1 MLAFATRDLSDL
13 PELNRPIVR
22 VFAFPMRMGL
32 RIASSLTAILAS
44 VCLLAFS
51 GCHAAAAERIIH
63 FINVHGHYVP
73 SGPGFPPKSKM
84 AVKFG
89 FSGMP
94 VSELFASMGRWG
106 VDVFVNELSPSTI
119 WLGGTQEDYGIPKLS
134 ELYPN
139 RIVSLYGGPALRM
152 LYRAVEAGNYTR
164 RQQKKFVRLVKG
176 AMQSG
181 EYKGFG
187 EIGLHHMETVKRNGP
202 IIPADHPW
210 MLILADIAAKY
221 DAPIDIHMEATD
233 ENLGALERLLAHNRK
248 AKIIWAHTGWS
259 ELGHAAADVWER
271 LMARNPNLYGS
282 IKHRTPTARPRR
294 RRSISATG
302 AVRSRRSGFTFWNG
316 FPTVLWSAPTSG
328 RACSSKAATTSV
340 TSSTCRR
347 SCTGCPNACSV
358 RSPATTPFG
367 CSTCRHQSGSEP
379 ASEIATLP
387 LPPSFF
393 DPSQWQHVRLWP
405 KADMPL
411 ARQRTCRWHDSGAAA
426 KSLTR
431 YNSEA
436 MCLLASRS
444 ELQLHLGGFWYLIG
458 DFVRTGARHF
468 NEL

>member
-1 MLAFATRDLSDL
+1 
-13 PELNRPIVR
+13 
-22 VFAFPMRMGL
+22 MRMGL
-32 RIASSLTAILAS
+32 RIASNLTAILAS

-94 VSELFASMGRWG
+94 VSELFASMDRWG

-259 ELGHAAADVWER
+259 ELGHATADVWER

-282 IKHRTPTARPRR
+282 IKHRTPTARPPSPKVNIRNRR
-294 RRSISATG
+294 G
-302 AVRSRRSGFTFWNG
+302 AIAPEWLHLLER
-316 FPTVLWSAPTSG
+316 FPDRFMIGADIGPGVFVKGGNDFRHLKHMQAFLHRLPKRLLG
-328 RACSSKAATTSV
+328 PIARD
-340 TSSTCRR
+340 
-347 SCTGCPNACSV
+347 NAIRV
-358 RSPATTPFG
+358 FNL
-367 CSTCRHQSGSEP
+367 P
-379 ASEIATLP
+379 AS
-387 LPPSFF
+387 
-393 DPSQWQHVRLWP
+393 
-405 KADMPL
+405 
-411 ARQRTCRWHDSGAAA
+411 
-426 KSLTR
+426 
-431 YNSEA
+431 
-436 MCLLASRS
+436 
-444 ELQLHLGGFWYLIG
+444 IG
-458 DFVRTGARHF
+458 K
-468 NEL
+468 